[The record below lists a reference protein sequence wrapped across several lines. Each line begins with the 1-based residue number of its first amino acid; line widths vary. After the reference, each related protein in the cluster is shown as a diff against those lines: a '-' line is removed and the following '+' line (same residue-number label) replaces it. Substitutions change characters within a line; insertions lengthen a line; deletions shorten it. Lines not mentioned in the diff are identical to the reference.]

1 MKTKLALIL
10 LLYLNTLT
18 AQNNSD
24 FILRIGAAMPILE
37 FANSQIDNKNIGGAM
52 IGVNLGLKWETT
64 FRTGLGLFTATD
76 IFYNSLTSDV
86 RDEYESILNP
96 QDITYSKYINLPLT
110 AGISYRFMPRKPT
123 SVFTSLGLVGNYLLL
138 TEFIFESDN
147 EDLRVVFEPTP
158 NFGFKFSG
166 GIIIDYDVE
175 IEFSYYHLG
184 KYNVAAASVNSLGDY
199 NITSIKQKVDVIT
212 LTLGVRF

>member
-1 MKTKLALIL
+1 MKIKLTLALL
-10 LLYLNTLT
+10 LCVSTLT

-24 FILRIGAAMPILE
+24 FTLRVGATMPILE
-37 FANSQIDNKNIGGAM
+37 FANSKIDNKNIGGAM
-52 IGVNLGLKWETT
+52 IGFNVGLKWEAIS
-64 FRTGLGLFTATD
+64 RSGLGLFTTTD

-123 SVFTSLGLVGNYLLL
+123 SVFISLGLVGNYLLL
-138 TEFIFESDN
+138 TEFTFESDN

-166 GIIIDYDVE
+166 GIVIDYDVE
-175 IEFSYYHLG
+175 IEFSYCYLG
-184 KYNVAAASVNSLGDY
+184 KYDVAAASVNSLGDY
-199 NITSIKQKVDVIT
+199 NISNIKQEVDVLT